1 MYHKYHVKGL
11 ILSSLEEGQDN
22 KRVWMLTDHLGL
34 ISAKS
39 VSGRSLS
46 SKMRL
51 AIQEYTLGNFSLV
64 YGKGGW
70 RLVGAS
76 SDKNYFE
83 LMKCSFLKLK
93 AFLNISNL
101 VKRLVMEQEMGG
113 ELFGVIINFLD
124 FISSS
129 EEKHVFLAECI
140 TVLRVLYRL
149 GFLDKDISPDL
160 YLQDVDL
167 ENSFFSLPY
176 ESSYLVSI
184 INKSLKET
192 GV

>member
-83 LMKCSFLKLK
+83 LMRGYSLKLK
-93 AFLNISNL
+93 AFLNVSNL
-101 VKRLVMEQEMGG
+101 LKRLVMEQEMGR
-113 ELFGVIINFLD
+113 ELFDVVVSFLD
-124 FISSS
+124 FIYSS

-149 GFLDKDISPDL
+149 GFLDKDVSPDL

-167 ENSFFSLPY
+167 KNSFVYLPY

-192 GV
+192 GI

>member
-1 MYHKYHVKGL
+1 M
-11 ILSSLEEGQDN
+11 
-22 KRVWMLTDHLGL
+22 
-34 ISAKS
+34 
-39 VSGRSLS
+39 GR
-46 SKMRL
+46 
-51 AIQEYTLGNFSLV
+51 
-64 YGKGGW
+64 
-70 RLVGAS
+70 
-76 SDKNYFE
+76 
-83 LMKCSFLKLK
+83 
-93 AFLNISNL
+93 
-101 VKRLVMEQEMGG
+101 
-113 ELFGVIINFLD
+113 ELFDIIVIFLD

-160 YLQDVDL
+160 FLQDIDL
-167 ENSFFSLPY
+167 RQSFVSLPY

>member
-22 KRVWMLTDHLGL
+22 KRVWVLTDWLGL

-39 VSGRSLS
+39 VSGRTSS

-83 LMKCSFLKLK
+83 LMRGSSLKLK
-93 AFLNISNL
+93 AFLNVSNL
-101 VKRLVMEQEMGG
+101 LKRLVMEQEMGR
-113 ELFGVIINFLD
+113 ELFDVVVSFLD

-149 GFLDKDISPDL
+149 GFLDKDVSPDL

-167 ENSFFSLPY
+167 KSSFISLPY

>member
-11 ILSSLEEGQDN
+11 VFSSLEEGQDN
-22 KRVWMLTDHLGL
+22 RRVWILTDSLGL

-39 VSGRSLS
+39 VSGRSPI

-51 AIQEYTLGNFSLV
+51 AIQEYGLGSFSLV

-83 LMKCSFLKLK
+83 LMRSSVLKLK
-93 AFLNISNL
+93 AFRNISNL
-101 VKRLVMEQEMGG
+101 LKRLVMEQEMGR
-113 ELFGVIINFLD
+113 ELFDVVVSFLD

-149 GFLDKDISPDL
+149 GFLDKDVSPDL

-167 ENSFFSLPY
+167 KTSFASLPY